1 MSRLAKPDAPR
12 SPAPEPF
19 NDARPAVTILT
30 GFAPEATREAAE
42 QLTRADPSLLVVAHD
57 LTALLV
63 DGTVHRTV
71 HDGTGLIEDER
82 LALEHGCIA
91 CTVREDLLPA
101 LVRLARTRP
110 ESDIALVLP
119 PSMEPETVA
128 AACSWCHVDG
138 APVTDALRIDSV
150 VAVCDP
156 ATLLETL
163 DSDEDLADRS
173 LQAADDD
180 NRSVADV
187 AARQIE
193 YADTVLLW
201 APRTEPA
208 YEQARLAVL
217 LQRLNPWARHL
228 VVNLEA
234 PLSAKPT
241 DPSQDSAKPPAS
253 GETAQWL
260 SARLRRSGGFDPDAP
275 EPYGR
280 GLEGYAVGCHEP
292 EPDCGVV
299 AAVYRARRPFHP
311 ERFHQALPAI
321 AGRTL
326 RGRGHLWLAA
336 QPDHIACWESS
347 GGGVSMGD
355 LGRWLDATPDEEW
368 DESSPERRVNADL
381 NWDGEF
387 GDREINLAFVGLHFA
402 ADELAAVLDSC
413 LLTDAEVAEG
423 RAAWREYHDP
433 FAGCFESNERN
444 QE

>member
-1 MSRLAKPDAPR
+1 MSRLAKPDAAR
-12 SPAPEPF
+12 SRAEL
-19 NDARPAVTILT
+19 RPAVTILT

-42 QLTRADPSLLVVAHD
+42 RLTRADPGLLVVAHD
-57 LTALLV
+57 LTDLTA
-63 DGTVHRTV
+63 DGTVRRTV
-71 HDGTGLIEDER
+71 HDGAGLIEDTS
-82 LALEHGCIA
+82 LTLEHGCIA

-101 LVRLARTRP
+101 LVRLARARP

-138 APVTDALRIDSV
+138 APVTDAIRIDSV

-163 DSDEDLADRS
+163 DSDQDLADRR

-180 NRSVADV
+180 TRSVADV

-201 APRTEPA
+201 TPPTGPGGAVDL
-208 YEQARLAVL
+208 YEHARLAVL

-228 VVNLEA
+228 VVDPEA
-234 PLSAKPT
+234 PASASRESALRLSA
-241 DPSQDSAKPPAS
+241 
-253 GETAQWL
+253 L
-260 SARLRRSGGFDPDAP
+260 LRRSGGFDPDAP

-299 AAVYRARRPFHP
+299 AAVHRARRPFHP
-311 ERFHQALPAI
+311 ERLHRALPAI

-326 RGRGHLWLAA
+326 RGRGHLWIAT
-336 QPDHIACWESS
+336 QPDHIVAWESS

-355 LGRWLDATPDEEW
+355 MGRWLAAVPDEEW
-368 DESSPERRVNADL
+368 EDASPERRVNADL
-381 NWDGEF
+381 HWDPEF
-387 GDREINLAFVGLHFA
+387 GDREVQLAFVGLHFA

-413 LLTDAEVAEG
+413 LLTDAELAEG
-423 RAAWREYHDP
+423 RAAWREYRDP
-433 FAGCFESNERN
+433 FEGCFESNERT